1 MELTVGVQSGNAIR
15 SSARIRTY
23 HAPMDPTVLDNI
35 DIVLVEPRGPRNVG
49 SAARGLKNF
58 GMSGL
63 VVVNGPRLDHPEAT
77 AMAVNAGDL
86 LRGARTTKD
95 LPAAIEDATFVVA
108 TTAKR
113 RYRLPTL
120 RPREAGER
128 IVEQA
133 ARGRVAVLF
142 GREDHGLDDAEL
154 RLAHETIAIE
164 TAPGCRALNIS
175 QAVLLVAYEI
185 WLAAGA
191 RGTVADSGAGRLITT
206 DMRDRLEAEL
216 LGALTDVGIMH
227 DGNNTACEQSIQRLM
242 TLGPMQT
249 RDARVLFA
257 LARRVR
263 RLMRSLDRPDR

>member
-1 MELTVGVQSGNAIR
+1 
-15 SSARIRTY
+15 
-23 HAPMDPTVLDNI
+23 
-35 DIVLVEPRGPRNVG
+35 VEPRGPRNVG
-49 SAARGLKNF
+49 SVARALKNF

-63 VVVNGPRLDHPEAT
+63 VVVNGPRLNHQEAT

-86 LRGARTTKD
+86 LRSARTPEN
-95 LPAAIEDATFVVA
+95 LSEAIADATFVVA

-133 ARGRVAVLF
+133 ARGRVAILF

-164 TAPGCRALNIS
+164 TAPDCRALNIS
-175 QAVLLVAYEI
+175 QAVLLVAYEV
-185 WLAAGA
+185 WLAAGT
-191 RGTVADSGAGRLITT
+191 RGAVAESGAGRLITT
-206 DMRDRLEAEL
+206 DMRDRLETEL
-216 LGALTDVGIMH
+216 LGALEDVGIMH
-227 DGNNTACEQSIQRLM
+227 DGNDVACEQSIQRLM

-257 LARRVR
+257 LARRIR
-263 RLMRSLDRPDR
+263 RLMQSLDSSDS

>member
-1 MELTVGVQSGNAIR
+1 
-15 SSARIRTY
+15 
-23 HAPMDPTVLDNI
+23 MDSKALDNI

-49 SAARGLKNF
+49 STARALKNF
-58 GMSGL
+58 GLSRL
-63 VVVNGPRLDHPEAT
+63 VVVNGPRLDHPEAM
-77 AMAVNAGDL
+77 AMAVKAGDL
-86 LRGARTTKD
+86 LRGAEAHAE
-95 LPAAIEDATFVVA
+95 LPKAIESATFVLA

-120 RPREAGER
+120 RPREAARR

-164 TAPGCRALNIS
+164 TAPECRALNIS
-175 QAVLLVAYEI
+175 QAVLLIAYEV
-185 WLAAGA
+185 WLAAGT
-191 RGTVADSGAGRLITT
+191 RGVVADSGAGRLITT
-206 DMRDRLEAEL
+206 DMRERLESEL
-216 LGALTDVGIMH
+216 LGALKDVGILH
-227 DGNNTACEQSIQRLM
+227 EGNDVACEQSVQRIM

-263 RLMRSLDRPDR
+263 RLMQGGKGEDR